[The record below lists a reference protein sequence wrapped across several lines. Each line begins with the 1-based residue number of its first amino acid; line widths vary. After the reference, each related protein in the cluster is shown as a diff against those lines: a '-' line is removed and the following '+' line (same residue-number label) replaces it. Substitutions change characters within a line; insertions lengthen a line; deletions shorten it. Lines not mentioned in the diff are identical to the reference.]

1 MTSKDKQNL
10 DQMDDLEA
18 TLEGLSELENTS
30 LTDLDE
36 SFHQAVENKYKAPQT
51 AEVQL
56 DTDKAASLQNTAALL
71 NQQTDDRD
79 TLNQIIGQIQMTG
92 AISKLT
98 TVVGLSKLAHVKES
112 RMYKALAGKKGV
124 DRHGN
129 EIADVGTWEGFC
141 LAIGTTRQKADED
154 IINLRTFGEE
164 ALEDLARVGAGYR
177 EMRQYRKLPEDQQ
190 QALIEVAKAGDK
202 EAFVDLA
209 EEIISKHTF
218 EKRQLITDLDETK
231 ADYEAQGELL
241 SKKSKELDDTKLE
254 LEKIRRRIQTQKP
267 SEVMQQLHI
276 ETSGMFAEVTALLV
290 GKIAPAMQAL
300 AETGKEI
307 GDDQRQYMASML
319 NLIESRISTLR
330 EEYEL
335 TDLATTEPDWMRPG
349 ALEEAEALVATQ
361 QSQEQ

>member
-1 MTSKDKQNL
+1 MTSKDKQNSE
-10 DQMDDLEA
+10 QIDDLEA
-18 TLEGLSELENTS
+18 TLEGLDELKGS
-30 LTDLDE
+30 GLTDLDE
-36 SFHQAVENKYKAPQT
+36 SFHQAVENRSKALQT

-79 TLNQIIGQIQMTG
+79 LANQILGQVQM
-92 AISKLT
+92 AN
-98 TVVGLSKLAHVKES
+98 
-112 RMYKALAGKKGV
+112 ALAKFADVVSLTKLQYIKETKLYRALKGKKGITP
-124 DRHGN
+124 DGS
-129 EIADVGTWEGFC
+129 EIADVGTFDGFC
-141 LAIGTTRQKADED
+141 QMLG
-154 IINLRTFGEE
+154 LSRTKVD
-164 ALEDLARVGAGYR
+164 EDLANLRAFGEMALDNLTAMGIGYR
-177 EMRQYRKLPEDQQ
+177 EMRQYRKLPQDQQ

-241 SKKSKELDDTKLE
+241 SKKSKELDDARLE
-254 LEKIRRRIQTQKP
+254 LERIRRRIQTQQP
-267 SEVMQQLHI
+267 NEVIQQLHV
-276 ETSGMFAEVTALLV
+276 ETSSIFAEVTSILV

-319 NLIESRISTLR
+319 NLIESRISNLR
-330 EEYEL
+330 QEYDL
-335 TDLATTEPDWMRPG
+335 TDLNSTEPDWLRAG
-349 ALEEAEALVATQ
+349 ALEEAEALVASQ